1 MKNLTMERGIGFHKR
16 PHKPQEKRER
26 EKMHLFVFVECGKVG
41 YIGPISIEIPY
52 LFLFTAVELGTVSH
66 SHAHS

>member
-41 YIGPISIEIPY
+41 YRAHLHRNTIPV
-52 LFLFTAVELGTVSH
+52 FIH
-66 SHAHS
+66 SC